1 MENIGVCLHHNNV
14 NRPQHSRGSLGSA
27 PVSYVLELTGL
38 HQGIF
43 NVLYSYVQKECK
55 FTNVQYS

>member
-1 MENIGVCLHHNNV
+1 MKNIGVCHITATSIGA
-14 NRPQHSRGSLGSA
+14 RHSRGSLGSA
-27 PVSYVLELTGL
+27 PVSYVLELTGI